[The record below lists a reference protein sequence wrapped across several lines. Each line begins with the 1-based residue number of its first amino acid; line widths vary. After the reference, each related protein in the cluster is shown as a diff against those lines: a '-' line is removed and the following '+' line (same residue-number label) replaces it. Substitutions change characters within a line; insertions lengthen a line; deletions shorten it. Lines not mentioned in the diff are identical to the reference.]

1 MNKRLF
7 FNLAG
12 RALKQYGEKWA
23 QKSGNKGVD
32 FLSEIA
38 RKKGLSS
45 KTRDL
50 RSLFQELQKK
60 YKRGGTEQR
69 RMGKSKGPNSQS
81 LAKEKL
87 QKMNIGAFRFCLL
100 SLSRTGGTVV
110 KFLGP
115 PRSSRSKYQKAKLST
130 TTARSGIKFLD
141 ATEFCFRK
149 WSDYILGVYKA
160 KYVRSSNIRW
170 LRYIV

>member
-23 QKSGNKGVD
+23 QKAGNKGVD

-45 KTRDL
+45 KSRDL

-60 YKRGGTEQR
+60 YKSGGL
-69 RMGKSKGPNSQS
+69 N
-81 LAKEKL
+81 KEEWEKVKAQIHRAW
-87 QKMNIGAFRFCLL
+87 QKKNF
-100 SLSRTGGTVV
+100 
-110 KFLGP
+110 K
-115 PRSSRSKYQKAKLST
+115 K
-130 TTARSGIKFLD
+130 
-141 ATEFCFRK
+141 
-149 WSDYILGVYKA
+149 
-160 KYVRSSNIRW
+160 
-170 LRYIV
+170 